1 MYLCTTSCQFAA
13 ENQYQLVLNDRE
25 TCHKPSSLVGAYD
38 RLLNVRTSKNVD
50 LLSCFS
56 IYKMFHQ
63 VVAHW
68 EEGGSWGGGRDGG
81 D

>member
-1 MYLCTTSCQFAA
+1 M
-13 ENQYQLVLNDRE
+13 LNDRE
-25 TCHKPSSLVGAYD
+25 TCHKPSSLVGPND

-68 EEGGSWGGGRDGG
+68 EEGGGWGGEIEKSSHGKWELNTDY
-81 D
+81 